1 MSTET
6 HCGLPPLVRDF
17 IAVRDELGPADLTF
31 PLDEGDVTVKAWGRN
46 LGARLVPSGEASI
59 RRYSD
64 ERADIAKAYYVKAEA
79 KHADGSPHVPERGDS
94 ALLFGRK
101 WQVRAT
107 ISVGASEGELM
118 ILTLA
123 DEEGRGGRS
132 GGI

>member
-64 ERADIAKAYYVKAEA
+64 ERAGIAKAYYVKAEA

-123 DEEGRGGRS
+123 DEEGRGVRS